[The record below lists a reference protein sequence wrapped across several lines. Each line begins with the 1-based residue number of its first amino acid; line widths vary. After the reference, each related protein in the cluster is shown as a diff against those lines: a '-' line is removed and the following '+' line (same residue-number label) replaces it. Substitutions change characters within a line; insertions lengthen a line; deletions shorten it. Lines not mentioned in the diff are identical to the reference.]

1 MHEDDREDAKFE
13 GVCAIALPNMKRC
26 KIEAKK
32 ASKKLCIQHGF
43 AMTRKKKPASS
54 QLIGKRENGEKRTKR
69 SATGASHAAFD
80 GCTQIVVVR
89 FAVHGAILGLLG
101 KAAAAAA
108 ATGQV
113 GRGTNRPPPSF
124 RVAFGIVSSRPQRNQ
139 AVPVWMSGP
148 TETVAERGRR
158 RAV

>member
-89 FAVHGAILGLLG
+89 FAVHGAILGLLK

-139 AVPVWMSGP
+139 AVPVWMSGL
-148 TETVAERGRR
+148 TETVADRGRR

>member
-13 GVCAIALPNMKRC
+13 GICAIALPNMKRC

-32 ASKKLCIQHGF
+32 SIEKMVHSAWVRHDE
-43 AMTRKKKPASS
+43 KKKPASS

-89 FAVHGAILGLLG
+89 FAVHSAIRASKLS
-101 KAAAAAA
+101 
-108 ATGQV
+108 
-113 GRGTNRPPPSF
+113 PSF
-124 RVAFGIVSSRPQRNQ
+124 RVAFGIVSSRPQRNLSRTYW
-139 AVPVWMSGP
+139 PYLSLS
-148 TETVAERGRR
+148 
-158 RAV
+158 